1 MTDYRARI
9 RNLDATYTELQVWLS
24 SIQERRLQ
32 LEKNWK
38 MRREYEKSYYEVRAN
53 QIQEELIEMEKER
66 EQTKVRNEKI
76 ITEMDNIRNEQ

>member
-1 MTDYRARI
+1 
-9 RNLDATYTELQVWLS
+9 
-24 SIQERRLQ
+24 
-32 LEKNWK
+32 

>member
-38 MRREYEKSYYEVRAN
+38 MRREYEKSYYEVRAK

>member
-1 MTDYRARI
+1 
-9 RNLDATYTELQVWLS
+9 
-24 SIQERRLQ
+24 
-32 LEKNWK
+32 
-38 MRREYEKSYYEVRAN
+38 MRREYEKSYYEVRAK